1 MFHVYLLM
9 NQAGRRYIGLS
20 ENPEVRVAQHNSG
33 VSKWTK
39 GKGPWKVIWISRG
52 MSLGEAKK
60 LETRLKKQKGGK
72 GLTLLIEELGTGS

>member
-1 MFHVYLLM
+1 MYQVYVLM
-9 NQAGRRYIGLS
+9 NHAGRRYIGLS
-20 ENPEVRVAQHNSG
+20 ENPEIRVAQHNSG

-39 GKGPWKVIWISRG
+39 GKRPWKVIWTSRG

-72 GLTLLIEELGTGS
+72 GLALLIEELGTGS